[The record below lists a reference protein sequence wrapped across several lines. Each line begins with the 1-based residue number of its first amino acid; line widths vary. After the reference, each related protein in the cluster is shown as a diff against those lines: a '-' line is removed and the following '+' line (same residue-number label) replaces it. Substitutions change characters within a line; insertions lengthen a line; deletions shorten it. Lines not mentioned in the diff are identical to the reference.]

1 MRWYVNRCYW
11 HRIESCYTRSLFTCR
26 AVRCRSAAVILRQ
39 VWRHLRVHDNARPR
53 HTSFQVPI
61 HTAALEKKITP
72 KVSSSVLTSVLSL
85 VLTPVLSF
93 FSSDSLLV
101 SLVVFCLCWIAVD
114 GSCVNSC
121 SGGIRWT
128 PWGHCRREVEWRTM
142 HQMDHGYRK
151 ESWRIST
158 ANDWA
163 SYEKREFIQSVFFT
177 RVSFLSHVRIF
188 CWGLVFIF

>member
-1 MRWYVNRCYW
+1 MPALTTLPPNANLGSSDWNLSSSGLICVSGS
-11 HRIESCYTRSLFTCR
+11 ETL
-26 AVRCRSAAVILRQ
+26 
-39 VWRHLRVHDNARPR
+39 VH
-53 HTSFQVPI
+53 F
-61 HTAALEKKITP
+61 KKIQC
-72 KVSSSVLTSVLSL
+72 SVLTSVLSL